1 MLKVFKGPEIFLN
14 GPMEAVISKE
24 KVQRDGFLII
34 LLAHCQ
40 SVIYLISN
48 TTLKKFFFSIRNLEV
63 CKRVCRVHRV
73 YRPVNE
79 RTRTEQNLQCWLIL

>member
-48 TTLKKFFFSIRNLEV
+48 TTLKKIFFL
-63 CKRVCRVHRV
+63 
-73 YRPVNE
+73 
-79 RTRTEQNLQCWLIL
+79 